1 MIDENKHHPLEI
13 KEISQQNTANKKM
26 NNSVLDGR
34 ISNMSNF
41 VDSEILNNFYQKQN
55 FKNKKIQKETQ
66 ESSILS
72 SQNLEIG
79 STSMIGSQNKKIIK
93 KSIESHAIMQGDQQA
108 AHFNNKIIINQ
119 QHYFTDSIKIYQNQ
133 NVDTDQDY

>member
-79 STSMIGSQNKKIIK
+79 STSMIGCQNQKIIK

-119 QHYFTDSIKIYQNQ
+119 
-133 NVDTDQDY
+133 

>member
-1 MIDENKHHPLEI
+1 MIDENKHHPSEI

-26 NNSVLDGR
+26 NNSVLEGR
-34 ISNMSNF
+34 ISNMSSF

-66 ESSILS
+66 ESSMLS

-79 STSMIGSQNKKIIK
+79 STSMIGSQNQKIIK
-93 KSIESHAIMQGDQQA
+93 KSIESQAIMQGDQQA

-133 NVDTDQDY
+133 NADAD

>member
-119 QHYFTDSIKIYQNQ
+119 
-133 NVDTDQDY
+133 